1 MNNLVNPGFRSIGAN
16 LQVGP
21 LGYGCWRLVA
31 MSTDAAAVCIE
42 SAIDAGM
49 NLIDTA
55 DVYGLDW
62 GGSAF
67 GEAETLLGT
76 VLKQNP
82 SLRERMV
89 LASKGGITPGI
100 PYDSSNLVAL
110 CEASLA
116 RLQTEH
122 LDLYQI
128 HRPDLLTHPEQVAA
142 QLTALRASGKI
153 GEVGVSNHRPEQT
166 QALQSFLD
174 FPIATQQPEFS
185 ALRLDP
191 LFDGT
196 FDQCLQQG
204 YQVINWS
211 PLGGGALATGEGLA
225 QNLRQALDE
234 LAEREGVTRA
244 SIALAFTLAHPAN
257 PIALVGSI
265 NPRRITQA
273 RQALGVQ
280 LHRQDVYRII
290 EASLGESLP

>member
-1 MNNLVNPGFRSIGAN
+1 MGNLVNPVSRTIGAN

-31 MSTDAAAVCIE
+31 MSTEAATVCIE
-42 SAIDAGM
+42 RAIDAGM

-67 GEAETLLGT
+67 GEAETLLGK

-82 SLRERMV
+82 SMREKIV

-100 PYDSSNLVAL
+100 PYDSSDLIAL
-110 CEASLA
+110 CEASLT
-116 RLQTEH
+116 RLQTQH

-142 QLTALRASGKI
+142 QLTALKASGKI
-153 GEVGVSNHRPEQT
+153 SEVGVSNHRPDQT
-166 QALQSFLD
+166 RALQSFLD
-174 FPIATQQPEFS
+174 FPIATLQPEFS

-211 PLGGGALATGEGLA
+211 PLGGGALATGEGVA
-225 QNLRQALDE
+225 QPLLQALDE

-244 SIALAFTLAHPAN
+244 AIALAFTLAHPAN

-265 NPRRITQA
+265 NPQRITQA
-273 RQALGVQ
+273 NEALSVQ
-280 LHRQDVYRII
+280 LNRQDVYHII
-290 EASLGESLP
+290 ESSLGESLP